1 MFGKSKPQSTI
12 DSLIGVT
19 TVIEG
24 DVVFSGGLRIDGQV
38 KGNVVAAGEAD
49 GTNSTLVVSESARI
63 QGEIRAAH
71 VVVNGA
77 VDGPLFVTEFLE
89 LQPKARVN
97 GDVHYKS
104 IEIHLGA
111 TLDGKLEHLRVG
123 QCVVRGRH
131 RVDEL
136 TGEEQHLLPCVL
148 LEVGRFHRLHQRIG
162 SEQVRLLDVVEQW
175 IVFPFGRIEAAIA
188 LLGSH
193 DRLGARFPRP

>member
-38 KGNVVAAGEAD
+38 KGNVVAAGESQ
-49 GTNSTLVVSESARI
+49 GTNTTLVVSESARI

-71 VVVNGA
+71 VVINGA
-77 VDGPLFVTEFLE
+77 VDGPIFVTEFLE
-89 LQPKARVN
+89 LQPKARVT

-111 TLDGKLEHLRVG
+111 TLDGKLEH
-123 QCVVRGRH
+123 
-131 RVDEL
+131 
-136 TGEEQHLLPCVL
+136 TGFEA
-148 LEVGRFHRLHQRIG
+148 QRAN
-162 SEQVRLLDVVEQW
+162 LKL
-175 IVFPFGRIEAAIA
+175 AANNQ
-188 LLGSH
+188 
-193 DRLGARFPRP
+193 

>member
-111 TLDGKLEHLRVG
+111 TLDGKLEHVNNDG
-123 QCVVRGRH
+123 QRAN
-131 RVDEL
+131 L
-136 TGEEQHLLPCVL
+136 KL
-148 LEVGRFHRLHQRIG
+148 
-162 SEQVRLLDVVEQW
+162 
-175 IVFPFGRIEAAIA
+175 AANNK
-188 LLGSH
+188 
-193 DRLGARFPRP
+193 